1 MINNRNDISEFE
13 ELLMNSD
20 VRYYLKASPFEAGER
35 SRLDNALTEDYYFD
49 HLYAHSEEAEK
60 KIEEILMKIHRDD
73 VHNYILAGYKGCGK
87 STFIRYFLRKLDIRY
102 RIINLDDHYG
112 LHH

>member
-35 SRLDNALTEDYYFD
+35 SRLDNALTEDYYWI
-49 HLYAHSEEAEK
+49 SG
-60 KIEEILMKIHRDD
+60 IVSSTLMTIG
-73 VHNYILAGYKGCGK
+73 NLTKG
-87 STFIRYFLRKLDIRY
+87 
-102 RIINLDDHYG
+102 
-112 LHH
+112 